1 MCVIFADANVID
13 LQLERAVGFVP
24 QSKPNGVYLQIQKD
38 AADIDLTGHRVQLQ
52 VKRYSVFQLLL
63 CLSMCVTFTLPCRAR
78 EDADRLVSSHDVKG
92 RTWRKVSVNEQHL
105 SIRMTAHF
113 AY

>member
-13 LQLERAVGFVP
+13 LQLERAVGFIP

-38 AADIDLTGHRVQLQ
+38 AAVVVQLQ
-52 VKRYSVFQLLL
+52 VKRYSVIQLLL
-63 CLSMCVTFTLPCRAR
+63 CLSMCVTFTLPCPAR

-105 SIRMTAHF
+105 RIRMTAHI